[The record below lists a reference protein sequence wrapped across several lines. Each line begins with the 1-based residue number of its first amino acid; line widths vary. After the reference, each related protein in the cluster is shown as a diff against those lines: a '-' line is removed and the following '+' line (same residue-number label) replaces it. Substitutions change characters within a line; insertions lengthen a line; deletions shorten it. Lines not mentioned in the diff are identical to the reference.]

1 MGNRL
6 GRTFLG
12 ILTAASTLMGALAL
26 SAAPASP
33 AAAQQADTARVR
45 VVHASPDAPAVDIY
59 LNDGKAI
66 SSLAYKSASDFAAV
80 PAGSYAVKVTAAGA
94 TDAVISATL
103 PLEAGK
109 SYTVVAVGQLADIA
123 AQVFVDDTSDLAAGK
138 TRLRVIHAS
147 PNTPGVDVAVTGG
160 PVLINNLAFPNASD
174 NLTVDA
180 GTYNV
185 EVRPAGTTTAAL
197 SAPGLALEAGKY
209 YTVLAVGLLGGS
221 PALEL
226 LPIVDTLASQPAATT
241 AVPPMVEATATPV
254 MAPGMP
260 QTGAGENAFSLA
272 VLALLFFAGL
282 LSVGVGVYARS
293 RR

>member
-1 MGNRL
+1 MDNRL

-12 ILTAASTLMGALAL
+12 ILTAASTLMGAFAL
-26 SAAPASP
+26 SAATP

-45 VVHASPDAPAVDIY
+45 VIHASPDAPAVDIY
-59 LNDGKAI
+59 LNDSKAI
-66 SSLAYKSASDFAAV
+66 TNLAYKAASDFAAV
-80 PAGSYAVKVTAAGA
+80 PAGSYAVKVTATGA
-94 TDAVISATL
+94 TDAVISANL
-103 PLEAGK
+103 PLEAGQ
-109 SYTVVAVGQLADIA
+109 SYTVVAVGQLADITA
-123 AQVFVDDTSDLAAGK
+123 RVYVDDTSSLASGQA
-138 TRLRVIHAS
+138 RLRVIHAS

-160 PVLINNLAFPNASD
+160 PVLINNLAFPDASD
-174 NLTVDA
+174 DLDVDA

-226 LPIVDTLASQPAATT
+226 LPVVDTLAAQPAAPV
-241 AVPPMVEATATPV
+241 AQATATPV

-260 QTGAGENAFSLA
+260 QTGAGENAFN
-272 VLALLFFAGL
+272 LALLAL
-282 LSVGVGVYARS
+282 LLVAAAMSIGVGVVVRS
-293 RR
+293 RK

>member
-1 MGNRL
+1 MDNRL
-6 GRTFLG
+6 GRALLG
-12 ILTAASTLMGALAL
+12 ILTAASTLVGAFAL
-26 SAAPASP
+26 SAATP

-45 VVHASPDAPAVDIY
+45 VVHASPDAPAVDVY
-59 LNDGKAI
+59 LNDSKAI
-66 SSLAYKSASDFAAV
+66 TNLAFKASSDFAAV
-80 PAGSYAVKVTAAGA
+80 PAGSYAVKVTATGA

-103 PLEAGK
+103 PLEAGQ
-109 SYTVVAVGQLADIA
+109 SYTVVAVGRLADITA
-123 AQVFVDDTSDLAAGK
+123 RVYQDDTSALAAGK
-138 TRLRVIHAS
+138 ARLRVIHAS

-160 PVLINNLAFPNASD
+160 PVLITNLAFPNASD

-185 EVRPAGTTTAAL
+185 EVRPTGTQTAAL
-197 SAPGLALEAGKY
+197 SAPGLALDAGKY
-209 YTVLAVGLLGGS
+209 YTVLAVGLLGET

-226 LPIVDTLASQPAATT
+226 LPIVDTLAAQPTAEATV
-241 AVPPMVEATATPV
+241 APMAPVAEATATPV

-272 VLALLFFAGL
+272 VLALLL
-282 LSVGVGVYARS
+282 VGTLTVGAGVYVRS

>member
-1 MGNRL
+1 MDKKL

-12 ILTAASTLMGALAL
+12 ILTAASTLMGAFAL
-26 SAAPASP
+26 SAATP

-45 VVHASPDAPAVDIY
+45 VIHASPDAPAVDIY
-59 LNDGKAI
+59 LNDSKAI
-66 SSLAYKSASDFAAV
+66 TNLAYKAASDFAAV
-80 PAGSYAVKVTAAGA
+80 PAGSYAVKVTATGA
-94 TDAVISATL
+94 TDAVISANL
-103 PLEAGK
+103 PLEAGQ
-109 SYTVVAVGQLADIA
+109 SYTVVAVGQLADITA
-123 AQVFVDDTSDLAAGK
+123 RVYVDDTSSQASGQA
-138 TRLRVIHAS
+138 RLRVIHAS

-160 PVLINNLAFPNASD
+160 PVLINNLAFPDASD
-174 NLTVDA
+174 DLDVDA

-226 LPIVDTLASQPAATT
+226 LPVVDTLAAQSAAPV
-241 AVPPMVEATATPV
+241 AQATATPV

-260 QTGAGENAFSLA
+260 QTGAGENAFN
-272 VLALLFFAGL
+272 LALLAL
-282 LSVGVGVYARS
+282 LLVAAAMSIGVGVVVRS
-293 RR
+293 RK